1 MRVFV
6 SFNRFILDGCPARI
20 VLGLR
25 GAEPVLEF
33 KQTLLDS
40 TAANDFEKR
49 PRDLAVLHEGRVH
62 ACRP

>member
-25 GAEPVLEF
+25 GAEPVLEL

-49 PRDLAVLHEGRVH
+49 LRDLA
-62 ACRP
+62 RPA